1 MAYMTYHYPLYI
13 LYKLGIISEGTFR
26 KPWPAHLGW
35 YLRGYAVE
43 QTDQIW
49 NWMIN
54 DYLTQHYREDT
65 CRILSQHHQ
74 EGDLTVLVSGAP
86 TQLLRHLANKI
97 GADHA
102 VGTDLE
108 VAEDIYTGR
117 NRGPSCV
124 GDNKVTLTKRFLIQ
138 QGIQIDLDTSYAYA
152 DSISDRHLLEMVGC
166 PVATYPDAKLR
177 SLAQERDWEIF
188 PTG

>member
-1 MAYMTYHYPLYI
+1 MAYHYPLYI
-13 LYKLGIISEGTFR
+13 LYKLGVITEGTFR

-35 YLRGYAVE
+35 YLRGYSVE

-49 NWMIN
+49 NWIIN
-54 DYLTQHYREDT
+54 NYLNQHFRDDT
-65 CRILSQHHQ
+65 CQILNQHQQ

-86 TQLLRHLANKI
+86 TQLLSLLAVQI

-108 VAEDIYTGR
+108 VVGEIYTGR
-117 NRGPSCV
+117 SSGPSCV
-124 GDNKVTLTKRFLIQ
+124 GENKVTLTKKLLDQ
-138 QGIQIDLDTSYAYA
+138 HGIQIELNASYAYA
-152 DSISDRHLLEMVGC
+152 DSISDKHLLEMVGN

-177 SLAQERDWEIF
+177 ALAQERDWEIF
-188 PTG
+188 STG